1 MKVVTDSTSYIE
13 NHIKTSLDIY
23 TVNLSVNFPD
33 ESLDETKVSYDYF
46 YDKIDRENII
56 PTSSQPTLG
65 QIFEV
70 FRTIIRQGHE
80 VLAIFISAQ
89 MSGTYLSAI
98 SAKQMILQEYPEARI
113 EIIDSKTNCMALGI
127 QVIEAA
133 KAAINGLSMEDIIE
147 KVLDL
152 RDRIH
157 FYFVPATLKYLIK
170 GGRIGGASALIGPL
184 LKITPILFVNN
195 GQTDVFE
202 RLRGT
207 KKAVER
213 MILKL
218 QQDAADYGLEHL
230 LVHHI
235 NDEQQGQVLAERLGK
250 LYQQN
255 ITALPI
261 GPVIGLHV
269 GPGTVGLVYSTKSK

>member
-1 MKVVTDSTSYIE
+1 M
-13 NHIKTSLDIY
+13 
-23 TVNLSVNFPD
+23 
-33 ESLDETKVSYDYF
+33 DETKVSYDYF